1 MTQLNKASGGSARL
15 EYHTAIQRLQSCLQ
29 APKGAGETQG
39 SQGRALGCPLWPL
52 TLGTYVVP

>member
-1 MTQLNKASGGSARL
+1 MTQLNKAFGGSARL

-39 SQGRALGCPLWPL
+39 SQGRALGCPL
-52 TLGTYVVP
+52 